1 MLFFLKKIIKKQTN
15 PYFSGDPVVKTF
27 KMVHIKKKKEKK
39 RIFKT
44 QPRTGEQ

>member
-27 KMVHIKKKKEKK
+27 KMVHIKKKRKESLKLNPG
-39 RIFKT
+39 
-44 QPRTGEQ
+44 QVNNS